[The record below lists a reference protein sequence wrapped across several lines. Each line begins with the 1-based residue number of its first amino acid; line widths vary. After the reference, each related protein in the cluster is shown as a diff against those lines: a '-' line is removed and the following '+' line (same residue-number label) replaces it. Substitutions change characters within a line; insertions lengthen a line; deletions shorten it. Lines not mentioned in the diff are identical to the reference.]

1 MNLANLH
8 LLRYLENLG
17 QFTEP
22 PLFLNQTFHAY
33 CYNLVK
39 MHPNQQ
45 PPTIAQRHSTPWI
58 ADLRTTFATFQECR
72 TADDD

>member
-1 MNLANLH
+1 MHTIPRRDAMNLANLH

-45 PPTIAQRHSTPWI
+45 PPTIVPN
-58 ADLRTTFATFQECR
+58 ADKNAVLLIRV
-72 TADDD
+72 